1 MTTSQLQR
9 EIVEFYNK
17 RGAKERIFDDL
28 NNSFGWN
35 RLPKSFM
42 NENTVFLLIMAAP
55 DTNFYQLLVKGQRAE
70 IFRPQTYESSRMKDF
85 QIYISTRKVDKNG
98 KTVCTKYLHRAEC
111 VCDCLQI

>member
-1 MTTSQLQR
+1 MTNDYESTPE

-42 NENTVFLLIMAAP
+42 NENTVFLLIKALIR
-55 DTNFYQLLVKGQRAE
+55 NFYQFLVQAKELKSSDRHQDGVWQR
-70 IFRPQTYESSRMKDF
+70 PHKSS
-85 QIYISTRKVDKNG
+85 
-98 KTVCTKYLHRAEC
+98 CHL
-111 VCDCLQI
+111 